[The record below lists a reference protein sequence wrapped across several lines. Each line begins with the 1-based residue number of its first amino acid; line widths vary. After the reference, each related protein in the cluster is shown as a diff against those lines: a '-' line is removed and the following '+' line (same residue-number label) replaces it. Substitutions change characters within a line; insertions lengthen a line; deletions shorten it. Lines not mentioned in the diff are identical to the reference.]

1 MDLTAIETILK
12 ETLESDPSFKTLI
25 LVSVDG
31 LPLSSASRMELD
43 EEKLAAV
50 SSLAISTIEKVSK
63 DMEIGGLKETII
75 RGEDGVVFIYN
86 LNNEGVLVA
95 LADKTVK
102 LGLALYQL
110 KNASNLVLNIL
121 TASGSSASAGE
132 LA

>member
-12 ETLESDPSFKTLI
+12 ETLDSDPSFKTLI

>member
-1 MDLTAIETILK
+1 MDLTTIETILK
-12 ETLESDPSFKTLI
+12 ETLDSDPSFKTLI

-63 DMEIGGLKETII
+63 DMEIGGLKDTIV

-95 LADKTVK
+95 LADKSVK

>member
-12 ETLESDPSFKTLI
+12 ETLDSDPSFKTLI

-43 EEKLAAV
+43 EEKFAAV

-63 DMEIGGLKETII
+63 DMEIGGLKETIV

>member
-1 MDLTAIETILK
+1 MNLTAIETILK
-12 ETLESDPSFKTLI
+12 ETLDSDPSFKSI
-25 LVSVDG
+25 IVVSVDG
-31 LPLSSASRMELD
+31 LPLSSVSRVEVD

-50 SSLAISTIEKVSK
+50 SSLAISAVEKVSK

-75 RGEDGVVFIYN
+75 RGEGGVVFIYN

-110 KNASNLVLNIL
+110 KSASNLILNTL
-121 TASGSSASAGE
+121 TATGGSAIAGE
-132 LA
+132 LV

>member
-12 ETLESDPSFKTLI
+12 ETLDSDPSFKTLI

-63 DMEIGGLKETII
+63 DMEIGGLKETIV

>member
-1 MDLTAIETILK
+1 MDLNAIETILK
-12 ETLESDPSFKTLI
+12 ETLDSDPSFKTLI

-63 DMEIGGLKETII
+63 DMEIGGLKETIV